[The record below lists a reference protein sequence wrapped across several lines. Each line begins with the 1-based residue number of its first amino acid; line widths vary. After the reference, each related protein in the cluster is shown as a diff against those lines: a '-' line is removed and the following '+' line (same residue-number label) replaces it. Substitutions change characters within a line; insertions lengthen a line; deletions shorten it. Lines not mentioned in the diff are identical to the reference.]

1 MKMLL
6 LAVFTFF
13 FFTFSLNAQTFYASP
28 TSTNSTGTG
37 TDINNPVTLARA
49 LALIPSSTTTACT
62 VYLRG
67 GNYVLTSTITIS
79 RSGAATN
86 IKNLCAYPGD
96 PRPVLDFSTITRI
109 TISNTGIKGVSFSGS
124 YWYIKGIDFFAATDN
139 GLNMSGSN
147 NKVENCIFSENQ
159 DTGFQMGG
167 GASNNQIINCDSY
180 FNQDPTGENADGFA
194 AKLDIGTGNSFKG
207 CRSWQNSDDG
217 WDGYLRP
224 ANDVSTTYEDCWA
237 FRNGYTKSGGTT
249 TAGDGNGFKT
259 GGSDNKDL
267 SHNVTLTRCL
277 SFFNKADG
285 FDQNSNI
292 GNITLLNCTAFN
304 NGRNYGMNDRALATG
319 KIMTIKNCISAGTGG
334 QSIMAAAVLAT
345 DSWTAGPGGTGTF
358 TVTNADFV
366 SVDTAGVR
374 GARQADGS
382 LPVLTFMHL
391 ATGSDLIDR
400 GTNIGLPFN
409 GTAPD
414 LGAFETSEPVPV
426 TLLSFSA
433 TAKGQTNILNW
444 TTVTELNNASF
455 IIESSANGIDF
466 TSMGEIKGAGT
477 TSTPQYYTF
486 LDNNPSKGINY
497 YRLRQ
502 LDFDGKATFSKIVS
516 LTNATD
522 KTNTLKIYPSVTNHI
537 LTVDVQIELNATLFI
552 TDSMGRTVLS
562 QSLDK
567 TGFTRMPLDVSAFSN
582 GVYLLTIVSKSGQ
595 KTEKFI
601 KN

>member
-1 MKMLL
+1 MKKRV
-6 LAVFTFF
+6 LAVLTFF
-13 FFTFSLNAQTFYASP
+13 SFTFSLNAQTLYASP
-28 TSTNSTGTG
+28 TSTNATGNG
-37 TDINNPVTLARA
+37 TDINDPVTLARA
-49 LALIPSSTTTACT
+49 LSLIPSSTTTACT

-67 GNYVLTSTITIS
+67 GNYVLTSTISIS

-96 PRPVLDFSTITRI
+96 ARPILNFSTIPRI
-109 TISNTGIKGVSFSGS
+109 TVTNTGIRGVSFSGS

-147 NKVENCIFSENQ
+147 NKIENCTFSENQ
-159 DTGFQMGG
+159 DTGFQLGG
-167 GASNNQIINCDSY
+167 GAVNNQIINCDSY
-180 FNQDPTGENADGFA
+180 YNQDPDGENADGFA
-194 AKLDIGTGNSFKG
+194 AKLDIGTGTSFKG
-207 CRSWQNSDDG
+207 CRAWQNSDDG

-249 TAGDGNGFKT
+249 TNGDGNGFKT

-267 SHNVTLTRCL
+267 SHNATLTRCL
-277 SFFNKADG
+277 SFQNKADG

-334 QSIMAAAVLAT
+334 QSILAAAVVAT
-345 DSWTAGPGGTGTF
+345 DSWTGGF

-366 SVDTAGVR
+366 SVDTTGVR

-400 GTNIGLPFN
+400 GTDIGLPFN

-414 LGAFETSEPVPV
+414 LGAFETSASVPV

-433 TAKGQTNILNW
+433 TAKGQHVVLNW
-444 TTVTELNNASF
+444 TTVTELNNAAF
-455 IIESSANGIDF
+455 IIERSANGLDF
-466 TSMGEIKGAGT
+466 QDIGEVKGNGT

-486 LDNNPSKGINY
+486 LDKSPLRGLGVY

-502 LDFDGKATFSKIVS
+502 VDFDGKATLSKTVS
-516 LTNATD
+516 VTNVSN
-522 KTNTLKIYPSVTNHI
+522 KTNFLKSYPSVTNHI
-537 LTVDVQIELNATLFI
+537 LTVDVQTESIATLYI
-552 TDSMGRTVLS
+552 TDSMGRRVLT
-562 QSLDK
+562 QTLQN
-567 TGFTRMPLDVSAFSN
+567 TETIRLPLDVSAFSN
-582 GVYLLTIVSKSGQ
+582 GVYILTIVSKSGQ
-595 KTEKFI
+595 MTEKFI